1 MTTNPVSQFISI
13 GNNGQDIAST
23 NYWSSEQALA
33 GLCFASTNAGA
44 IRLLVPKATEFALS
58 EMRTGKKITIERSL
72 SHDKRCVDIVFE
84 DGTDSPFFLTISK
97 KQFDLLPG
105 PQVRKP
111 FSVWTENG
119 KQLEFLAKV
128 KKF

>member
-1 MTTNPVSQFISI
+1 MTTNPVCQFII
-13 GNNGQDIAST
+13 FGNKGQDLADT

-33 GLCFASTNAGA
+33 GLCVASTNAGA
-44 IRLLVPKATEFALS
+44 IRLLVPKATEHLLK
-58 EMRTGKKITIERSL
+58 EMRTAKKITIERSL
-72 SHDKRCVDIVFE
+72 SHDKRCIDIVFE

-97 KQFDLLPG
+97 TQFDRLPG

-119 KQLEFLAKV
+119 KQMELLAKV